1 MNRARRT
8 HAVSRNHGGTGLPR
22 QQREAT
28 GPAMSDA
35 LAARLTALGT
45 GGPKDDREEWFQ
57 HLLGWSLTVLV
68 AVLVTRLGLM

>member
-1 MNRARRT
+1 
-8 HAVSRNHGGTGLPR
+8 
-22 QQREAT
+22 
-28 GPAMSDA
+28 MSDA